1 MGGQLHAS
9 CLRQAWPGRL
19 PYHPAPRVRGGV
31 GGRGGSI
38 AAGWP
43 SPAMP
48 FMLVLSPRV
57 TCRERRAAMD
67 ARLTGPQPMALV
79 IQAP

>member
-19 PYHPAPRVRGGV
+19 PYHPRASCQRWRGWA
-31 GGRGGSI
+31 GGSI

-57 TCRERRAAMD
+57 TCRERRAAMG